1 MASSNERL
9 KGQSDIENS
18 LNEFIRIQSGKEET
32 VNDPNSHSA
41 IAGLSADIFIM
52 LIGIEEKNIK
62 KGQVIQ
68 HLVKNKDALLLLAK
82 CHPDQKQLRKDI
94 TDKKFL
100 QLDVIMR
107 QMESGRNPLF
117 SGPRHK
123 QFIQWQKDLPP
134 AAFAKDCNNLA
145 NNMSTPKANF
155 ASPNLLLLQLNNLV
169 KWCEKSL
176 TSQSIPQESAN
187 SFKKDLVTDLLK
199 NAITP
204 MIKAMPTIASP
215 SSNVSAANQA
225 DFAIKL
231 VDMLQILDKLT
242 NSFNDEHIALIQA
255 VITELT
261 RCLRMSTDLY
271 KEISATFIPQAFE
284 PGTLVMTDEDPLNT
298 TISELEPELWLKIF
312 PQGLPALPE
321 ASSISVGDDN
331 STRHSLEA
339 APAAIERISSISVG
353 GDNSAFSTVATTRAS
368 LEAREEAAERQTK
381 TPSPAPSE

>member
-1 MASSNERL
+1 
-9 KGQSDIENS
+9 
-18 LNEFIRIQSGKEET
+18 
-32 VNDPNSHSA
+32 
-41 IAGLSADIFIM
+41 
-52 LIGIEEKNIK
+52 
-62 KGQVIQ
+62 
-68 HLVKNKDALLLLAK
+68 
-82 CHPDQKQLRKDI
+82 
-94 TDKKFL
+94 
-100 QLDVIMR
+100 
-107 QMESGRNPLF
+107 
-117 SGPRHK
+117 
-123 QFIQWQKDLPP
+123 
-134 AAFAKDCNNLA
+134 
-145 NNMSTPKANF
+145 
-155 ASPNLLLLQLNNLV
+155 
-169 KWCEKSL
+169 
-176 TSQSIPQESAN
+176 
-187 SFKKDLVTDLLK
+187 
-199 NAITP
+199 